1 MRWLDRIDAHPLTA
15 QLKQSMLELCPVG
28 AGDRIL
34 DVGSGVGHEVL
45 RLAERADRPDAW
57 SESTPARR

>member
-28 AGDRIL
+28 AGDRVL
-34 DVGSGVGHEVL
+34 DLGCGKVTLSC
-45 RLAERADRPDAW
+45 
-57 SESTPARR
+57 